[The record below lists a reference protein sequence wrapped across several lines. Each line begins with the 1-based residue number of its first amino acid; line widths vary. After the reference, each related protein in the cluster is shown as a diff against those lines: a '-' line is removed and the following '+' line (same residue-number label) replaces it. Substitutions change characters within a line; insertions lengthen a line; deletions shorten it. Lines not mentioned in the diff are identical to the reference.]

1 MLIKFRR
8 SETWSPIL
16 FVFNLKGELIFLMT
30 NIKHKLK
37 HKYNAWLFKKY
48 GFERGPLFENV
59 PTIYKMHALWS
70 PSEYARCEND
80 EISKYIKK
88 GIRNGELYDTD
99 FTGGVNNE

>member
-1 MLIKFRR
+1 
-8 SETWSPIL
+8 
-16 FVFNLKGELIFLMT
+16 MT

-37 HKYNAWLFKKY
+37 RKYNSWLFKKY

-59 PTIYKMHALWS
+59 PTIYKMNSLWS

-80 EISKYIKK
+80 EISKYIEK
-88 GIRNGELYDTD
+88 GIHNGELLFFGVDLANGPD

>member
-1 MLIKFRR
+1 
-8 SETWSPIL
+8 
-16 FVFNLKGELIFLMT
+16 MT

-37 HKYNAWLFKKY
+37 RKYNSWLFKKY

-80 EISKYIKK
+80 EISKCIEK
-88 GIRNGELYDTD
+88 GIHNGELYDTD

>member
-1 MLIKFRR
+1 MNRYKVLGAYI
-8 SETWSPIL
+8 P
-16 FVFNLKGELIFLMT
+16 LKMT

-37 HKYNAWLFKKY
+37 RKYNSWLFKKY

-59 PTIYKMHALWS
+59 PTIYKMNSLWS

-80 EISKYIKK
+80 EISKYIEK
-88 GIRNGELYDTD
+88 GIHNGELLFFGVDLANGPD

>member
-1 MLIKFRR
+1 
-8 SETWSPIL
+8 
-16 FVFNLKGELIFLMT
+16 MT

-37 HKYNAWLFKKY
+37 RKYNTWLFKKY

-59 PTIYKMHALWS
+59 PTIYKMHVLWS

-80 EISKYIKK
+80 EISKYIEK
-88 GIRNGELYDTD
+88 GIHNGELYYTD

>member
-1 MLIKFRR
+1 
-8 SETWSPIL
+8 
-16 FVFNLKGELIFLMT
+16 MT

-37 HKYNAWLFKKY
+37 RKYNSWLFKKY

-59 PTIYKMHALWS
+59 PTIYKMNALWS

-80 EISKYIKK
+80 EISKYIEK
-88 GIRNGELYDTD
+88 GIDKGEIFGRHYPIFFGVDLANGPD